1 MARSAPFLEQAP
13 ADWAADQALAYHLI
27 RAVGG
32 NTDEL
37 YSAVAMGHD
46 PDASGVHRQSLRS
59 IPLAVGAVDGTS
71 GAEKPWSV
79 GFTSVSGAGT
89 GRVNITL
96 DAGVAR
102 DFSSYLVV
110 ITYEGLTLAI
120 TSADGGELVGAIS
133 LMQINQDNQRAVL
146 GYWIGHEY
154 WGNGYCTEAAGEIVR
169 FGFEELALNRVVA
182 SHLTRNPASGRV
194 MQKIGMVHE
203 GTFRQDIKKWGKFED
218 IERYGLLASEWK
230 DGR

>member
-110 ITYEGLTLAI
+110 ITYEGLTLAMGQWI
-120 TSADGGELVGAIS
+120 TGSGGDFGVQIRRYNGSFISAYFTIAIWGVGG
-133 LMQINQDNQRAVL
+133 
-146 GYWIGHEY
+146 
-154 WGNGYCTEAAGEIVR
+154 
-169 FGFEELALNRVVA
+169 
-182 SHLTRNPASGRV
+182 
-194 MQKIGMVHE
+194 
-203 GTFRQDIKKWGKFED
+203 
-218 IERYGLLASEWK
+218 
-230 DGR
+230 

>member
-1 MARSAPFLEQAP
+1 M
-13 ADWAADQALAYHLI
+13 
-27 RAVGG
+27 
-32 NTDEL
+32 TDE
-37 YSAVAMGHD
+37 SANEELREIPTLRTERLILRPFGLA
-46 PDASGVHRQSLRS
+46 DAPEVQRLAGAREIADTTET
-59 IPLAVGAVDGTS
+59 IPHPYED
-71 GAEKPWSV
+71 
-79 GFTSVSGAGT
+79 
-89 GRVNITL
+89 
-96 DAGVAR
+96 GVAEAWIPR
-102 DFSSYLVV
+102 HAEIYAKG
-110 ITYEGLTLAI
+110 EGLTLAI